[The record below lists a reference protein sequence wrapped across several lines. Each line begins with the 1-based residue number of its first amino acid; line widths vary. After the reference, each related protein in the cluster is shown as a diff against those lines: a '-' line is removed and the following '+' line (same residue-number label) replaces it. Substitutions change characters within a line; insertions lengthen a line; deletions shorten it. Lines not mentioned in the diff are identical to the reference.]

1 MTTRWERRAVWLA
14 WGVGLCVLGLV
25 AASVVLLA
33 LDWKAIDSPGTA
45 QLAVFLGAPI
55 NGALGV
61 LIAVRRPR
69 NAIGW
74 FLLAIAAAGAVFL
87 FTNFLAIRGLLSGAA
102 PDGWVAWPGNVFNNA
117 SPVAEYLIFLLIL
130 FFPDGRL
137 LPGPRWRWV
146 AGVALAAVAVEL
158 VQALTSTSLNQLSPR
173 VPSVPNPLAVPALD
187 ALTNSNS
194 LLPQLSFFLLI
205 LLVLSAVVVR
215 FRRSRDLERR
225 QMRGF
230 AYVAGATLAAVLLT
244 FTFTP
249 PNHQLATA
257 SVFVLL
263 GTFLAVALARV
274 RRGRSAQR
282 RPIRWTPYIVA
293 TVVGLGSLSYS
304 FTSPSNGPD
313 VANAALGIGFG
324 VLLPA
329 TIGLAVVRHG
339 LYDLDLF
346 ISRTL
351 VYGSLGVFITAVYVG
366 IAVGIGTLVGS
377 GGKPNLALS
386 ILATA
391 IVAVGFQPVRE
402 RVQKVAN
409 RLVYGQR
416 ATPYEVLSEFSGR
429 VAETYAAD
437 EVLPRMA
444 RVLQEGTGA
453 ESATV
458 WLRGHAELRP
468 AATYPADLSGY
479 EALAMSNGTLP
490 ALLVATRAV
499 EVRHQGELLGA
510 LSVSK
515 RRGEALT
522 PIEEKLVDDLAHQAG
537 LVLKNVGLSAD
548 LQVRLDELRASRQRL
563 VSAQDVERRRLER
576 NLHDG
581 AQQHLVA
588 LKVKLGLAEM
598 LLGRD
603 PARAAATL
611 EQLKGDA
618 DEALETLRDLARGIY
633 PPLLADKGLVV
644 ALESQARKATVPV
657 RVEAEGV
664 GRYPQE
670 IEAALYFCTLE
681 ALQNVQK
688 YASASAVEVRLR
700 DAGGQ
705 ISVDV
710 VDDGDGFDTA
720 TATHGAGLTNMDD
733 RLDALGGMLQVESTL
748 GMGTTLRAA
757 VPIPNAAPSGA

>member
-1 MTTRWERRAVWLA
+1 MR
-14 WGVGLCVLGLV
+14 
-25 AASVVLLA
+25 A
-33 LDWKAIDSPGTA
+33 LDGLTNGTDPTA
-45 QLAVFLGAPI
+45 G
-55 NGALGV
+55 
-61 LIAVRRPR
+61 IA
-69 NAIGW
+69 
-74 FLLAIAAAGAVFL
+74 LLAIL
-87 FTNFLAIRGLLSGAA
+87 
-102 PDGWVAWPGNVFNNA
+102 
-117 SPVAEYLIFLLIL
+117 
-130 FFPDGRL
+130 
-137 LPGPRWRWV
+137 
-146 AGVALAAVAVEL
+146 
-158 VQALTSTSLNQLSPR
+158 
-173 VPSVPNPLAVPALD
+173 
-187 ALTNSNS
+187 
-194 LLPQLSFFLLI
+194 
-205 LLVLSAVVVR
+205 LLVLAAAVVR
-215 FRRSRDLERR
+215 FRRSRGVERR
-225 QMRGF
+225 QLRWF
-230 AYVAGATLAAVLLT
+230 AYTAA
-244 FTFTP
+244 
-249 PNHQLATA
+249 
-257 SVFVLL
+257 
-263 GTFLAVALARV
+263 
-274 RRGRSAQR
+274 
-282 RPIRWTPYIVA
+282 I
-293 TVVGLGSLSYS
+293 SL
-304 FTSPSNGPD
+304 
-313 VANAALGIGFG
+313 G
-324 VLLPA
+324 VLVLAFFLPGA
-329 TIGLAVVRHG
+329 GSGGVSDWVWGAGSISLLVVVPSTIGLAVMRYG
-339 LYDLDLF
+339 LYDLDVF

-351 VYGSLGVFITAVYVG
+351 VYGTLAVFITAVYVG

-391 IVAVGFQPVRE
+391 IVAIGFQPVRE

-458 WLRGHAELRP
+458 WLRGNAELRL
-468 AATYPADLSGY
+468 AATFPEGTGARQSLP
-479 EALAMSNGTLP
+479 MRNGTLP
-490 ALLVATRAV
+490 ALPGVTRAV

-548 LQVRLDELRASRQRL
+548 LEARLEELRASRQRL

-598 LLGRD
+598 LLTRD
-603 PARAAATL
+603 PAKASATL

-633 PPLLADKGLVV
+633 PPLLADRGLVV

-664 GRYPQE
+664 ERYAQDV
-670 IEAALYFCTLE
+670 EATVYFCVLE

-688 YASASAVEVRLR
+688 YAQASEVVVRVSASADTLSFAV
-700 DAGGQ
+700 
-705 ISVDV
+705 S
-710 VDDGDGFDTA
+710 DDGAGFDAA
-720 TATHGAGLTNMDD
+720 TVRKGAGLTNMSD
-733 RLDALGGMLQVESTL
+733 RIDAIGGSLEVTSTP
-748 GMGTTLRAA
+748 GHGTTVR
-757 VPIPNAAPSGA
+757 GAIDITARLPVEV